1 MIRNQS
7 EKKTSK
13 MQNYLD
19 FINRLPLDLEAKKE
33 FVKAHVKRLK
43 QYEQETQDNKKK
55 FDLVMMSVRHLNTD
69 EISV

>member
-19 FINRLPLDLEAKKE
+19 FINRLPLDLEAKKK
-33 FVKAHVKRLK
+33 FVKAHVARLK
-43 QYEQETQDNKKK
+43 QYEEETKDNKKK